1 MAVTSTPG
9 HNKEAIFLSS
19 GLLVQNT
26 APLLVH
32 FTGARNIW
40 NGYLFSPRNKVKNL
54 FALLVFCYTSPQPQ
68 FSPQAGNG
76 CTGGSRVSGK
86 PGIFPVLQAGREH
99 LKLCLPWLD
108 WRNIE
113 VPTSECEAQ
122 IQEMILS
129 CGSTACA
136 NMPSMLCARCWS
148 YPLPFLGEG
157 VSVTEADTSFSL
169 SDVVSSHLGA
179 GSSHCPLP
187 VTVPFPRLFL
197 VPSISSI
204 PPGSGRLGRW
214 FPISVLLW
222 EPVLRRGQAHPL
234 GVLWGTTPCLF
245 SPHSTAL
252 LPGWTM
258 PQESPTSGRL
268 DQYFLNMNCKHCYF
282 KMCDMS
288 IY

>member
-19 GLLVQNT
+19 GLLVQST

-40 NGYLFSPRNKVKNL
+40 NGYLFFQEIRLRTCLLCL
-54 FALLVFCYTSPQPQ
+54 FFVILPHSCSFLHKLEMVVPEAAESQE
-68 FSPQAGNG
+68 
-76 CTGGSRVSGK
+76 K

-113 VPTSECEAQ
+113 VPTSGCEAQ

-136 NMPSMLCARCWS
+136 NMQSMLCARCWS

-197 VPSISSI
+197 VPGISSI
-204 PPGSGRLGRW
+204 PPGSGRLGKW

-222 EPVLRRGQAHPL
+222 EPVLHRGQAHPL